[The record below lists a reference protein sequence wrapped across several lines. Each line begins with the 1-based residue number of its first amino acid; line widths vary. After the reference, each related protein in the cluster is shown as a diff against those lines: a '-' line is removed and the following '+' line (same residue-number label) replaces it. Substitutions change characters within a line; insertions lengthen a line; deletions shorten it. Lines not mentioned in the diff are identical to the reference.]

1 MTSFHHIFG
10 QEKLRLSDCLALIK
24 TGMKSAQYRVV
35 PATLDVVTIKSYDL
49 VQPHSKPFVYAIG
62 LTQSHFPKQ
71 IHHSGLLSDQE
82 RARINEIRNYRH
94 FDIASA
100 ENSKKNHQTALSLFN
115 AATKELVLSVPTVIN
130 ETFDDLSPY
139 LKELINFGL
148 PLLDKGKNYLSYDNS
163 DIGNYKA
170 LLSQIIAINRQDLI
184 EMSDQDKMFWT
195 VVLRYLRKQLRKQ
208 QLELPTSDYRL
219 STKSLSKEVIEV
231 CFPKGIPLKLSA
243 TALTVFYNNQYNYFL
258 KYVLNLNKTESIHPD
273 SRIHGQYL
281 HRVFER
287 LMKDHT
293 QEPFDNKLKQAIY
306 HTNQESF
313 FQQVYQ
319 DNAEAEY
326 SLAILEDIV
335 RSTAPILQLNQNI
348 KVIDQEKNF
357 HLDMGNEILVHG
369 IIDRIDQLSD
379 GSLGVVDYKSS
390 ANQFDIGTFYNGL
403 SPQLVTYLAA
413 LKQIAPHDI
422 NQLFGAMY
430 LHLQDPKLDLV
441 TFKQID
447 NTLVESIYKALT
459 YKGIFSEVEK
469 EHLSTGAYQTKNA
482 LYSNDELE
490 TLLNYNKYLYLKAV
504 KHIKKGHF
512 LINPYTS
519 DGKTVQGDQL
529 KAITR
534 FEADLDMAQA
544 RRLVTLPAKEKKE
557 CFLTLMRK
565 ESHL

>member
-1 MTSFHHIFG
+1 M
-10 QEKLRLSDCLALIK
+10 
-24 TGMKSAQYRVV
+24 
-35 PATLDVVTIKSYDL
+35 
-49 VQPHSKPFVYAIG
+49 
-62 LTQSHFPKQ
+62 
-71 IHHSGLLSDQE
+71 
-82 RARINEIRNYRH
+82 
-94 FDIASA
+94 
-100 ENSKKNHQTALSLFN
+100 
-115 AATKELVLSVPTVIN
+115 
-130 ETFDDLSPY
+130 
-139 LKELINFGL
+139 
-148 PLLDKGKNYLSYDNS
+148 DKGKNYLSYDNS

-219 STKSLSKEVIEV
+219 STKPLSKEVIEV

-348 KVIDQEKNF
+348 QVIDQEKNF
-357 HLDMGNEILVHG
+357 QLDMGNEILVHG

-379 GSLGVVDYKSS
+379 GSLGIVDYKSS

-469 EHLSTGAYQTKNA
+469 EHLSTGTYQTKNA

-490 TLLNYNKYLYLKAV
+490 TLLNYNKYLYLKAA
-504 KHIKKGHF
+504 KHIKKGYF

-534 FEADLDMAQA
+534 FEADLDMGQA

>member
-1 MTSFHHIFG
+1 
-10 QEKLRLSDCLALIK
+10 
-24 TGMKSAQYRVV
+24 
-35 PATLDVVTIKSYDL
+35 
-49 VQPHSKPFVYAIG
+49 
-62 LTQSHFPKQ
+62 
-71 IHHSGLLSDQE
+71 QE

-219 STKSLSKEVIEV
+219 STKPLSKEVIEV

-490 TLLNYNKYLYLKAV
+490 TLLNYNKYLYLKAA